1 MPAEPG
7 TKLIKFQASS
17 PEYDEPK
24 TITKGSDEGAD
35 MIEQRALVVS
45 VEGGYAWV
53 LPQRESKGCS
63 ACSAKSSCSSSSPF
77 DFMRKE
83 PQQMRVLNPVYARP
97 GESVIIGMQGD
108 ALVLYSLLAY
118 LLPLV
123 GMVLA
128 AILGH
133 GLLALANIEGEA
145 GVILAALAGLF
156 GGLRLGNLISARS
169 LHNKGFQPVILRA
182 KGQPIYS
189 SFIPSS

>member
-1 MPAEPG
+1 MPVEHG

-17 PEYDEPK
+17 SEYNELK
-24 TITKGSDEGAD
+24 TTTMSSSEGMD
-35 MIEQRALVVS
+35 MIEQAALVVS
-45 VEGGYAWV
+45 VDGGHAWV
-53 LPQRESKGCS
+53 LPQQKSKGCG
-63 ACSAKSSCSSSSPF
+63 ACSTKSSCSSSSPF
-77 DFMRKE
+77 DFMRRE
-83 PQQMRVLNPVYARP
+83 PQKMRVLNPVYARP
-97 GESVIIGMQGD
+97 GDSVIIGMQGD

-133 GLLALANIEGEA
+133 GLLSVVGVDGEA

-156 GGLRLGNLISARS
+156 GGLRLGNLISTRS
-169 LHNKGFQPVILRA
+169 LHKKGFQPVILRA